1 MAEGIKTMIEVFPAL
16 CGKLG
21 QSLIL
26 LIVPALIGLVI
37 GTLFCIARVGKK
49 NIIYYFVAFNVSFW
63 RGTPQM
69 VQLFLFFYGIPIL
82 FNALF
87 GISTRAWSTWFL
99 VIITLGLNMGVYYCE
114 ALRSAYLSVDKG
126 QIEAGYSIGYSK
138 LQCFFKVIAPQTL
151 RIALPNMKNLTTELL
166 KTTALA
172 FALGIV
178 DVMGEANQLSTIRYG
193 VGQMWILTAAAV
205 IYWVMNVVLC
215 WFFQYME
222 MIFSNGEVGYIR
234 HPSEKKLF
242 RQHFTITSLR
252 NGGVSNGI

>member
-1 MAEGIKTMIEVFPAL
+1 MAEGIKTMIEVFPDL

-21 QSLIL
+21 QSLVL
-26 LIVPALIGLVI
+26 LIVPALIGLVV

-49 NIIYYFVAFNVSFW
+49 NVIYYFVALNVSFW

-69 VQLFLFFYGIPIL
+69 VQLFLFFYGVPII

-87 GISTRAWSTWFL
+87 GISTRAWSSWLL

-114 ALRSAYLSVDKG
+114 ALRAAYLSVDKG
-126 QIEAGYSIGYSK
+126 QIEAGYSIGYNK

-172 FALGIV
+172 FALGLV
-178 DVMGEANQLSTIRYG
+178 DVMGKANQLCTIRYG
-193 VGQMWILTAAAV
+193 VGQMWILAAAAV
-205 IYWVMNVVLC
+205 IYWGMNILLC
-215 WFFQYME
+215 WFFQYMVVV
-222 MIFSNGEVGYIR
+222 FSKGEIGYIR
-234 HPSEKKLF
+234 RPSEN
-242 RQHFTITSLR
+242 RRSRRHFAMAKAG
-252 NGGVSNGI
+252 NGGISHGI